1 MILSP
6 ILFKERLTRPKITG
20 FLIVLVGIVLVNG
33 KMAAGHG
40 KAAGLFCGAMSAVMY
55 FFIVTLNKKSE
66 KITGMENA
74 LVQLTVSFL
83 TVALFVGVKQG
94 FVIHVPAEA
103 WPWIL
108 VLGIVNTGI
117 GCYLYFSPLSKLPVQ
132 TVLWLAVSG
141 AVMGVNWIL
150 LFEAYNYTT
159 VAVATLCYYMQP
171 VFYILAGAIVLKER
185 LTAKKLA
192 CVAVA
197 FCGMILVSG
206 VLQTGL
212 HISEL
217 KGVIFG
223 VSGGFFYAMVV
234 LINKYMKDISPVN
247 TTIMQMALVSVIM
260 LPYSAATGAFGGVSV
275 TAAGI
280 ICLLILGILHTGV
293 GYIIYFDAVNKLP
306 TQTVG
311 ILSYIDPVEAVLL
324 SAFFL
329 REPINIYTVI
339 GAVLI
344 LGAAAVS
351 ELTGSGETAR

>member
-1 MILSP
+1 MDD
-6 ILFKERLTRPKITG
+6 T
-20 FLIVLVGIVLVNG
+20 
-33 KMAAGHG
+33 
-40 KAAGLFCGAMSAVMY
+40 
-55 FFIVTLNKKSE
+55 NK
-66 KITGMENA
+66 
-74 LVQLTVSFL
+74 
-83 TVALFVGVKQG
+83 
-94 FVIHVPAEA
+94 
-103 WPWIL
+103 
-108 VLGIVNTGI
+108 
-117 GCYLYFSPLSKLPVQ
+117 SKLQLIFTMLLFGTIGTLSRYINMPSSIICLGRAFFGVI
-132 TVLWLAVSG
+132 TILILLGTRKEKPDSEAIRRNFWWLLLSSTL
-141 AVMGVNWIL
+141 MCCNWICQ
-150 LFEAYNYTT
+150 FEAYKYTT
-159 VAVATLCYYMQP
+159 IATGTLCYYMQP
-171 VFYILAGAIVLKER
+171 VFYILAGAVVLREK

-206 VLQTGL
+206 VIQTGF

-247 TTIMQMALVSVIM
+247 TTIMQLALVSVIM
-260 LPYSAATGAFGGVSV
+260 LPYSAATGAFSEASV
-275 TAAGI
+275 TMTGI
-280 ICLLILGILHTGV
+280 ICLLILGVLHTGI

-329 REPINIYTVI
+329 REPINIYTII

-351 ELTGSGETAR
+351 ELIGGKETAIETA